1 MIIIIIFENTA
12 SHKYLV

>member
-1 MIIIIIFENTA
+1 MIIIIFENTA